1 MESLWDET
9 LSELRSSLPVQEF
22 TAWIACLRNAPAS
35 GDTLTVE
42 APSVFHRNWVQRH
55 FLETIRSTATSVAG
69 HPVAVS
75 LSVGSGIAIR
85 EAVAVPAA
93 TVPPVPAIRRPLVP
107 GHRAFSFENFVVG
120 DCNELAHAGARAVA
134 DRPGEVYNPLF
145 IHGGVGLGKTH
156 LVHAIANA
164 VRQRFRSYRVLSIGA
179 ELFVNEMVSSV
190 RRQQMETFHQRFRK
204 IDTLV
209 VDDVQFIAGKE
220 RTQEEFLH
228 TFNLL
233 CAAGKQIVLSS
244 DKPPREIVNL
254 EIGLRNR
261 FEGGL
266 TVEVT
271 RPDRDTRRRILAA
284 KAAQQELELSDA
296 VLDYLSERVRAASVR
311 ELEGALTR
319 LKAMA
324 SLVGRTIDVALA
336 EETVGRLYPVARERV
351 PVERVETLVTEALD
365 LAAPALLSSQRNARL
380 VFARQVSMYLM
391 RKHIGLS
398 LAAIGERYGRDH
410 TTVLHAVRAIE
421 ARKAGDPEVRRLVST
436 LEERL

>member
-1 MESLWDET
+1 MESLWEQT
-9 LSELRSSLPVQEF
+9 LAELRSSLPVQEF
-22 TAWIACLRNAPAS
+22 TAWIECLRHAQVP
-35 GDTLTVE
+35 GDALTVE
-42 APSVFHRNWVQRH
+42 APNAFHRNWVQQH
-55 FLETIRSTATSVAG
+55 FLETIRSTATHVAG
-69 HPVAVS
+69 HPISVS
-75 LSVGSGIAIR
+75 LSVGSGIALR
-85 EAVAVPAA
+85 TPLSSS
-93 TVPPVPAIRRPLVP
+93 PPVPVIRKSAVP
-107 GHRAFSFENFVVG
+107 GHQAFSFETFVVG
-120 DCNELAHAGARAVA
+120 HCNELAHAGARAVA
-134 DRPGEVYNPLF
+134 DHPGSIYNPLF

-179 ELFVNEMVSSV
+179 ELFINEMVSSV
-190 RRQQMETFHQRFRK
+190 RRHQMESFHQRFRK

-244 DKPPREIVNL
+244 DKPPREIANL

-271 RPDRDTRRRILAA
+271 RPDRETRRRILEM
-284 KAAQQELELSDA
+284 KAAQQNLPLSDA
-296 VLDYLSERVRAASVR
+296 VLDFLTDRVRAASVR

-324 SLVGRTIDVALA
+324 SLIGRTIDMTLA
-336 EETVGRLYPVARERV
+336 EETVGRLYPATRERV
-351 PVERVETLVTEALD
+351 PLERVEALVTEALD
-365 LAAPALLSSQRNARL
+365 IASAALLSTQRNARL

-391 RKHIGLS
+391 RKQVGLS
-398 LAAIGERYGRDH
+398 LASIGERYGRDH

-421 ARKAGDPEVRRLVST
+421 ARRACDPEVRRLVTT